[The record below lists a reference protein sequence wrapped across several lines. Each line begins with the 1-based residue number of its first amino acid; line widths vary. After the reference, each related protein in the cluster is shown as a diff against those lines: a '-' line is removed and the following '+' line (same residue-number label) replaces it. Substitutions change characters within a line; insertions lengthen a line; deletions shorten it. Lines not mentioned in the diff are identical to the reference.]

1 MPISGYTATLPTD
14 VLLDSGVLY
23 IGGSVFAATRGGLQ
37 FNPNKEMRNIE
48 FDGKRAPIRGLDR
61 VTAVAP
67 VISGTV
73 IELTPADIPTF
84 EPGATTVAAAT
95 GVTRYIGKQA
105 GTLLVSGD
113 YITDVRVI
121 WQRGNGAYVQVRFA
135 AALVSSW
142 QIAGTDN
149 EEAAI
154 SIEIAARLDM
164 GASGAQVSDMPYTID
179 YFTAA
184 P

>member
-1 MPISGYTATLPTD
+1 MPLSGYSSSLPTD

-37 FNPNKEMRNIE
+37 FNPTKELRNVE
-48 FDGKRAPIRGLDR
+48 FDGKRSAVKGLDR
-61 VTAVAP
+61 TTMVAP

-73 IELTPADIPTF
+73 IELSPTDITTF
-84 EPGATTVAAAT
+84 EPGATTVA
-95 GVTRYIGKQA
+95 GVSGITRYIGKRA
-105 GTLLVSGD
+105 STLYTSSD

-121 WQRGNGAYVQVRFA
+121 WERGNGQYVQVRFA
-135 AALVSSW
+135 AGLVRSW
-142 QIAGTDN
+142 QLAGTDN

-154 SIEIAARLDM
+154 QIELEARLDM
-164 GASGAQVSDMPYTID
+164 TVSGANVTDMPYTID
-179 YFTAA
+179 YFSAA